1 MPQKENKLNDEQV
14 KEISTQIIKDMRSYI
29 TLEGEGFYKLVQATA
44 SKLGYIE
51 ENVDEWTQALIISTN
66 DSMRC
71 IDEIWEHVLTGVL
84 APGTKSSGYSYSIF
98 HVHLTDYG
106 KKVMQEKINPY
117 ATNDYVNEIKNT
129 AGSLYDTISEMY
141 LFESLKSFKF
151 NCYLGSMVL
160 LGGFSEKI
168 FLNFLAE
175 FKSCVLDQAKKNK
188 IDKQKFIS
196 GKFNEFLDVVKPLKK
211 QLPENVS
218 QNLDLWL
225 NSFFDYV
232 RRARN
237 KVGHPTGE
245 EMTREKIHAM
255 LMIFPSYIENLVELL
270 DHFKSNPIQ

>member
-1 MPQKENKLNDEQV
+1 MYDEQV
-14 KEISTQIIKDMRSYI
+14 KEIAKQIIKDIRTYI
-29 TLEGEGFYKLVQATA
+29 TLEGDGFYKMVQATA

-51 ENVDEWTQALIISTN
+51 EDVDEWTQALIISTN
-66 DSMRC
+66 DSVRC
-71 IDEIWEHVLTGVL
+71 IDEIWEYVLTGVL
-84 APGTKSSGYSYSIF
+84 APGTKSSGYSYSIS
-98 HVHLTDYG
+98 HAHLTNYG

-117 ATNDYVNEIKNT
+117 ATNDYVNEIKNA

-151 NCYLGSMVL
+151 NCYLASMVL
-160 LGGFSEKI
+160 LGGFSEKL
-168 FLNFLAE
+168 FLNFLDE
-175 FKSCVLDQAKKNK
+175 FQSCVQDQAKINK

-196 GKFNEFLDVVKPLKK
+196 GKFNEFLSIIKPLKN
-211 QLPENVS
+211 QLPETIRN
-218 QNLDLWL
+218 NLDLWL

-255 LMIFPSYIENLVELL
+255 LEIFPSYIKNLVELL
-270 DHFKSNPIQ
+270 NHFKVNPIT